1 MPGKCISVQQ
11 RSKMDPW
18 TTQIFT
24 TFAFPALA
32 IPCDQYT
39 LLLGGFPTSDDDF
52 DDYTTSI
59 QMITEDSVCTPDI
72 PKLPVRREMASGELI
87 GSKVYYCGGYFSS
100 DTPGVKSTCHS
111 YLLGGD
117 SLSWKEE
124 PSMIFSRHSF
134 SLTAVNEQLFATGG
148 LGDLDYHHSV
158 ESFSPNGG
166 WQVEDQMQLSQYRVY
181 HCAASL
187 GSWLVVIGGCVGQ
200 TPASSSSVEAFDTSL
215 LIEGDTGAWW
225 PLASMLEPRRAH
237 TCNTGEFE
245 GQHGIFVTGGLD
257 SGNHPVNTVEF
268 YLASA
273 DRWRSIAS
281 MANARYYHSTTM
293 VGGNIVVAGGGPSYQ
308 SVELFNGSQWLETSR
323 LKYGVYRYLL
333 ILLFMKSSCNH

>member
-111 YLLGGD
+111 YLLGGE

-187 GSWLVVIGGCVGQ
+187 GSWLVVIGGCVGE

-237 TCNTGEFE
+237 TCNTGEFK

-257 SGNHPVNTVEF
+257 SGNQPVNTVEF

-308 SVELFNGSQWLETSR
+308 TVELFNGSQWLETSR

>member
-1 MPGKCISVQQ
+1 
-11 RSKMDPW
+11 MDPW

-187 GSWLVVIGGCVGQ
+187 GSWLVVIGGCVGE

-215 LIEGDTGAWW
+215 LVEGETGAWW

-308 SVELFNGSQWLETSR
+308 TVELFNGSQWLETSR

-333 ILLFMKSSCNH
+333 ILLFMKSSWNH